1 MFASKIARRTK
12 LSQAGRQYRAQT
24 DVGNSIRRPQTR
36 AFGNKNNQ
44 YDPGLGGPGGQ
55 EIYPFSKAYHRE
67 YALETGIGVLLSG
80 VAMYYLKRFERF
92 RDSIS
97 PRPVG
102 KATILVHD
110 DSKGVLDDVK
120 MVRPEDLGKIGV
132 TGRF

>member
-1 MFASKIARRTK
+1 MFASKIVRRTN
-12 LSQAGRQYRAQT
+12 LSQAGRQYRPSA
-24 DVGNSIRRPQTR
+24 DLRSSIRQRR
-36 AFGNKNNQ
+36 SFGNKTNQ

-55 EIYPFSKAYHRE
+55 EIYPYSKAYHRE

-80 VAMYYLKRFERF
+80 VALYYLKRFERF

-120 MVRPEDLGKIGV
+120 MVRPEDLGKIRGM
-132 TGRF
+132 TGRL